1 MVVFETSRRVKAS
14 DFREDWFRDICN
26 AIDADPARLH
36 RKTWEHVAV
45 CQVFEDHFRPRLLNG
60 LGTEIAPAFNA
71 IGFGCGNEPIPQF
84 LHNISPAS
92 RVVATDAPIDESV
105 RLHWLATGQHLS
117 KVIPGLPDVV
127 GLSYR
132 ECDMRSIAPWFLTG
146 DYDFT
151 WSCGS
156 FEHIEGIAAGLDFFL
171 SQMKCLRPGGIA
183 AHVTEFNVT
192 SNSGTLESPDL
203 CVFRKRDFEYLA
215 KRLAEQGD
223 RLFPLDFEGGDEE
236 ADLYID
242 HQPYFSQPH
251 HLVLELGG
259 YTFTSFILIAQRG
272 SEVSA

>member
-1 MVVFETSRRVKAS
+1 MVFETSRRVRAS
-14 DFREDWFRDICN
+14 DFREDWFKSICEE
-26 AIDADPARLH
+26 IGADPERLH

-45 CQVFEDHFRPRLLNG
+45 CRVFRDLSLS
-60 LGTEIAPAFNA
+60 AFNA
-71 IGFGCGNEPIPQF
+71 IGFGCGNEPVPEF

-92 RVVATDAPIDESV
+92 RVVATDAPVDQSV
-105 RLHWLATGQHLS
+105 REHWAETGQHLL

-132 ECDMRSIAPWFLTG
+132 ECDMRAIPYYFLTG

-156 FEHIEGIAAGLDFFL
+156 FEHIGGIAAGLDFFCN
-171 SQMKCLRPGGIA
+171 QMKCLRPGGIA

-192 SNSGTLESPDL
+192 SNSGTLESPNL
-203 CVFRKRDFEYLA
+203 SIFRKRDFEYLG
-215 KRLAEQGD
+215 KILAEQGD

-236 ADLYID
+236 ADCYVD
-242 HQPYFSQPH
+242 RQPYFSKPY

-259 YTFTSFILIAQRG
+259 YTFTSFLLIAQRG
-272 SEVSA
+272 GAK

>member
-1 MVVFETSRRVKAS
+1 MVFKTSRRVKAS
-14 DFREDWFRDICN
+14 DFREDWFKGIC
-26 AIDADPARLH
+26 ASREIAADPTRVH

-45 CQVFEDHFRPRLLNG
+45 CKVFTDHLESNLVGFD
-60 LGTEIAPAFNA
+60 A
-71 IGFGCGNEPIPQF
+71 IGFGCGNEPVAKYLYKEF
-84 LHNISPAS
+84 GCDDD
-92 RVVATDAPIDESV
+92 RVVATDAPPDRSIRE
-105 RLHWLATGQHLS
+105 HWSDTGQHLS
-117 KVIPGLPDVV
+117 GIIPGPPSPT

-132 ECDMRSIAPWFLTG
+132 ECDMRAISPWFLTG
-146 DYDFT
+146 DYDLT

-156 FEHIEGIAAGLDFFL
+156 FEHIGGIAAGLDFFL
-171 SQMKCLRPGGIA
+171 NQMKCLRPGGIA

-236 ADLYID
+236 ADLYVD
-242 HQPYFSQPH
+242 RQPYGREGVPG

-272 SEVSA
+272 NGSDEVSA